1 MSPTRK
7 PGEAVGEKDREP
19 ARIEGRFTGIRPVM
33 EPIRHIETHLSL
45 ASPTGAPPGP
55 VWLHLLLIAF
65 AVGILITSL
74 RRHH

>member
-1 MSPTRK
+1 
-7 PGEAVGEKDREP
+7 
-19 ARIEGRFTGIRPVM
+19 M
-33 EPIRHIETHLSL
+33 EPIRHVETHLPL
-45 ASPTGAPPGP
+45 ATPTGAPPGP